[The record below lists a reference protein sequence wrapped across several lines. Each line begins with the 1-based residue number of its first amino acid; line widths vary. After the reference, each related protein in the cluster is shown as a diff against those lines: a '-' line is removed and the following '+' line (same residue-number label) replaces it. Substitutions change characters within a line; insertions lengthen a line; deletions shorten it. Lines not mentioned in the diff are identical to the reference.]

1 MKCFRL
7 LLSLLLASAFT
18 STNLYSQ
25 SLTLEQCQSLARENY
40 PLIKRY
46 SLIEQTTDLSIT
58 NLAKGWLPQ
67 VSAAAQ
73 ATLQSDVMTLP
84 DPLLN
89 MLSQQG
95 YDVRGIKKDQYR
107 VALDVNQT
115 IYDGGSITNQKK
127 VARLEGEVQMRQS
140 DVDMYPIRQRVN
152 DIYFGILLL
161 DEKLKLNKELQTLLD
176 GNLDKLSSMLRNG
189 IAMQSDVNTLK
200 AEKLKA
206 EQQQTELETSRKS
219 LCRILGIFIG
229 QEVSG
234 SLEMPAYITVS
245 TENFRPEIDLANAMI
260 TLADAREKLLK
271 TRLIP
276 RLSVFAQ
283 GYYGYPG
290 YDMFNDMFHHSL
302 SLNGMVGARLVWNI
316 GAAYTMKNDR
326 SLLNVQ
332 RQTAETAK
340 ETFLFNNAMQQS
352 QRRDGIDKYRRLI
365 SQDDD
370 IVELRSQVRR
380 SAESKL
386 THGIIDANGLLEE
399 LTRENQARIDRS
411 THRILLLKEVYDLKY
426 TVNGQEL
433 FKRDSY
439 H

>member
-7 LLSLLLASAFT
+7 LLSLLLAGTFAT
-18 STNLYSQ
+18 ANLHGQTLS
-25 SLTLEQCQSLARENY
+25 LEQCQSLARENY

-46 SLIEQTTDLSIT
+46 SLIEQTTDLSIS
-58 NLAKGWLPQ
+58 NIAKGWLPV
-67 VSAAAQ
+67 VSASAQ

-84 DPLLN
+84 DPLQN

-95 YDVRGIKKDQYR
+95 YEVKGLKKDQYR
-107 VALDVNQT
+107 IALDVNQT
-115 IYDGGSITNQKK
+115 VYDGGMISSQKK
-127 VARLEGEVQMRQS
+127 VARLQGEVQMRQA
-140 DVDMYPIRQRVN
+140 DVDMYSIRQRIN
-152 DIYFGILLL
+152 ELYFGILLL
-161 DEKLKLNKELQTLLD
+161 DEKLKLNKELQTLID
-176 GNLDKLSSMLRNG
+176 GNLEKLTSMLRNG

-229 QEVSG
+229 REVSG
-234 SLEMPAYITVS
+234 NLEMPDDITVS
-245 TENFRPEIDLANAMI
+245 TENLRPEIDLANARI
-260 TLADAREKLLK
+260 KLADAQEKLLK

-290 YDMFNDMFHHSL
+290 YDMFNDMFHHRL

-316 GAAYTMKNDR
+316 GAAYTMKSDR

-332 RQTAETAK
+332 RQNAETAR
-340 ETFLFNNAMQQS
+340 ETFLFNNAMQQT
-352 QRRDGIDKYRRLI
+352 QKRDGIDKYRRLI

-386 THGIIDANGLLEE
+386 THGIIDANGLLQE

-411 THRILLLKEVYDLKY
+411 THRIQMLKEVYDLKY
-426 TVNGQEL
+426 TVNGQ
-433 FKRDSY
+433 
-439 H
+439 